1 MLLSKHLFI
10 SLSLYLYMCIYLSL
24 FLSSLISIYLTIYLY
39 LPIYLS
45 IIFLFFINYLILESE
60 TTDSETTQ
68 PRKVNKQLHIFLVRS
83 TLITADWAIIIGHPV
98 DKNIKRVLLWRNFSI
113 KSKIW
118 SNAFERSRFPNIL
131 ICSWHN
137 IILVYL

>member
-1 MLLSKHLFI
+1 
-10 SLSLYLYMCIYLSL
+10 MCIYLSL

-39 LPIYLS
+39 IRIYIS
-45 IIFLFFINYLILESE
+45 TIFFFINYLILESE

-98 DKNIKRVLLWRNFSI
+98 DKNIKRVFYYEEISRLNLRFGQMLL
-113 KSKIW
+113 KDPD
-118 SNAFERSRFPNIL
+118 FPTF
-131 ICSWHN
+131 
-137 IILVYL
+137 